1 MRGDVVLVDFPF
13 SDASAS
19 KRRPALVVQSD
30 SVVSANTIIVP
41 ITSNIARAGTT
52 RLIVDP
58 AVEGTSGLKMASA
71 IACEGLFSLHRSLI
85 VRTIGSLS
93 APSMAKVDE
102 CLKAALGL
110 T

>member
-30 SVVSANTIIVP
+30 SVVSVDTIIVP
-41 ITSNIARAGTT
+41 ITSNIARASAT
-52 RLIVDP
+52 RLVVDP
-58 AVEGTSGLKMASA
+58 VDEGNSGLKMVSA

-93 APSMAKVDE
+93 SAAMIEVDNR
-102 CLKAALGL
+102 LKTALGL